1 MTRPLVCT
9 PQCFL
14 LPPAPAYLKRRYG
27 LISTGSDSESPA
39 TRSECPSPCL
49 QPQDLSLLQ
58 IKKPRV
64 VLAPE
69 EKEALK
75 KAYQLEPYPSQQTIE
90 LLSFQLNLKTNTVI
104 NWFHNYRYGAGACLL
119 GGWPGCGRTPAR
131 PRPSGE
137 PSLASGRWGDRMAP
151 VFRFRV

>member
-1 MTRPLVCT
+1 MSLWSGPSQPSLPPL
-9 PQCFL
+9 
-14 LPPAPAYLKRRYG
+14 PAPAYLKRRYG

-69 EKEALK
+69 EKEALR

-104 NWFHNYRYGAGACLL
+104 NWFHNYRWDNERAR
-119 GGWPGCGRTPAR
+119 GGWAGSLPDPLPH
-131 PRPSGE
+131 PRAWRE
-137 PSLASGRWGDRMAP
+137 PSMDGVCGMGRPYCRG
-151 VFRFRV
+151 V

>member
-1 MTRPLVCT
+1 MGPGRPLSA
-9 PQCFL
+9 
-14 LPPAPAYLKRRYG
+14 LPSVPHPPAYLKRRYG

-69 EKEALK
+69 EKEALR

-104 NWFHNYRYGAGACLL
+104 NWFHNYRWAYWGGPTGRVGKVSAGPPSPSQGLEGDQHGL
-119 GGWPGCGRTPAR
+119 WETGRPNCM
-131 PRPSGE
+131 G
-137 PSLASGRWGDRMAP
+137 
-151 VFRFRV
+151 VYV